1 MQGGDRDW
9 LIAVSAGRYR
19 LYSTTPDWYSPL
31 KDTIIYLHLPSVIC
45 TPPSTR
51 WIRSSF
57 ALMAKDRR
65 GRARRRDAA
74 TLGGG
79 RCHP

>member
-31 KDTIIYLHLPSVIC
+31 KDTIIYLHLSQRHLHAAINPLDQIQIRAYGER
-45 TPPSTR
+45 PPMEEHQS
-51 WIRSSF
+51 
-57 ALMAKDRR
+57 
-65 GRARRRDAA
+65 
-74 TLGGG
+74 
-79 RCHP
+79 